1 MPIIVKILPA
11 IGEVL
16 DLRDKTLLGL
26 EASSLVRKY
35 PDIPVEYLT
44 SLIQI
49 REDIGRAEAKYNHL
63 IVIY

>member
-1 MPIIVKILPA
+1 MPAIVNILPA

-49 REDIGRAEAKYNHL
+49 REDIGRAEAK
-63 IVIY
+63 